1 MGHKHLMR
9 SLLAAAVAL
18 TACGGGSGKADA
30 ADQVNVSAMRDSIHK
45 ARAATPAA
53 ATPVAS
59 ASSAITGN
67 AATATETSG
76 AIAAPPMENAVQRET
91 FAYGGGARDP
101 FASLISM
108 KATGPTIDNLQ
119 LVAIYESR
127 SGGVTSSVAV
137 LREKDSGK
145 RYMLREGESLG
156 RMQVVRIQTKDVTFQ
171 IEDFGFERQ
180 ETLSLRKQEDMT
192 P

>member
-1 MGHKHLMR
+1 VGPKTLLL
-9 SLLAAAVAL
+9 SLLAALVV
-18 TACGGGSGKADA
+18 TGCGGAKEDDA
-30 ADQVNVSAMRDSIHK
+30 ANAVNISAVRDSVRK
-45 ARAATPAA
+45 AKGSTAAAAA
-53 ATPVAS
+53 AT
-59 ASSAITGN
+59 TTT
-67 AATATETSG
+67 ATATSG
-76 AIAAPPMENAVQRET
+76 AIAAPPVENAVQRET
-91 FAYGGGARDP
+91 FEYGGGTRDP
-101 FASLISM
+101 FASLVSL
-108 KATGPTIDNLQ
+108 KATGPSIDNLQ

-156 RMQVVRIQTKDVTFQ
+156 RMQVASIKTKDVTFQ

>member
-1 MGHKHLMR
+1 MGPKPLMM
-9 SLLAAAVAL
+9 SLLAALVVMG
-18 TACGGGSGKADA
+18 CGGARQDDA
-30 ADQVNVSAMRDSIHK
+30 ANSVNISAVRDSIRK
-45 ARAATPAA
+45 ARGT
-53 ATPVAS
+53 TAS
-59 ASSAITGN
+59 APSATTT
-67 AATATETSG
+67 ATATSG
-76 AIAAPPMENAVQRET
+76 AIAVPPVESAVQRES
-91 FAYGGGARDP
+91 FEYAGGTRDP
-101 FASLISM
+101 FASLVSL
-108 KATGPTIDNLQ
+108 KATGPSIDNLQ

-156 RMQVVRIQTKDVTFQ
+156 RMQVVRIKTKDVTFQ